1 MELAGKSSLGKGEKS
16 VRVAERNKASKR
28 VRDGMLEKQKERD
41 AKTLEEVRLLA
52 RSVAQCLMLLS

>member
-16 VRVAERNKASKR
+16 VREAERNKASKR
-28 VRDGMLEKQKERD
+28 VRDGMLEKQKERN

-52 RSVAQCLMLLS
+52 RSAGPCLMLLS